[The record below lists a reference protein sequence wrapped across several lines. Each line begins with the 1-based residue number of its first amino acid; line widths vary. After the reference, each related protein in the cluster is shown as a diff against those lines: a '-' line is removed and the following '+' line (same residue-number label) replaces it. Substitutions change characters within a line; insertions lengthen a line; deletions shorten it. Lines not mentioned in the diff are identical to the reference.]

1 MDNTGLIA
9 LCILGLLGLN
19 VISHYKKSL
28 ILPEVV
34 WILIGG
40 LCYGMLYNNTNIGL
54 PDIVLSPELILF
66 GFVPVLI
73 FANARSMC
81 LKHLKKVLFW
91 VWILSTIGFMLS
103 AAIIWGMMYFLFDLS
118 WLEWLLF
125 GVIVSATDPLA
136 VSALLKSNNSLSSS
150 QVLLIEGESIL
161 NDGIAVTLFSIL
173 TTIIFFWGWVGVAD
187 LSKDIFWNIFGA
199 GCIGFLLA
207 KCARMILHY
216 WHESNP
222 YLQVNMGLIIAYGGF
237 LFAESLHTSGI
248 IAVFV
253 GALTYAYKPRKEN
266 NKHRHLRDDIWN
278 YFEFLV
284 DGLLF
289 FILGAHFAIHVLPS
303 LEFTWILAGL
313 AMLLLARWFALL
325 LVSRALRIDGRRCSL
340 KDLTLFNFVGSRGA
354 ISIALILILPVD
366 YIHRDLFLAWA
377 YVMVIVSIL
386 VYPFIVKKLLK

>member
-9 LCILGLLGLN
+9 LCILWLLGLN

-40 LCYGMLYNNTNIGL
+40 LLYGIFYHHSNIAL
-54 PDIVLSPELILF
+54 PDIVLSPEVILF

-91 VWILSTIGFMLS
+91 VGILSTLGFMLS
-103 AAIIWGMMYFLFDLS
+103 SWIISAIMYILFDIS
-118 WLEWLLF
+118 WLESLLF

-136 VSALLKSNNSLSSS
+136 VSALLKSKTSLSSS
-150 QVLLIEGESIL
+150 KVLLIEWESIL
-161 NDGIAVTLFSIL
+161 NDGIAVTAFSVL
-173 TTIIFFWGWVGVAD
+173 TTIIFFGGGIGLPD

-199 GCIGFLLA
+199 ACIGFLLA
-207 KCARMILHY
+207 KCARMILEY
-216 WHESNP
+216 WHESNA
-222 YLQVNMGLIIAYGGF
+222 YLQVNMGLVIAYGGF
-237 LFAESLHTSGI
+237 LLAESLHTSGI

-253 GALTYAYKPRKEN
+253 GALTYAYKPRKQN
-266 NKHRHLRDDIWN
+266 NKNRHLRDDIWN

-289 FILGAHFAIHVLPS
+289 FILGAHFSIHVLPS
-303 LEFTWILAGL
+303 LEFEWILAAI
-313 AMLLLARWFALL
+313 AMLLLARWTALL
-325 LVSRALRIDGRRCSL
+325 LISKCIRIDEKSCSL
-340 KDLTLFNFVGSRGA
+340 KDIALFNFVWSRWA
-354 ISIALILILPVD
+354 ISIALILILPGD
-366 YIHRDLFLAWA
+366 YIHRDLFLSLA
-377 YVMVIVSIL
+377 YIMVIVSIL
-386 VYPFIVKKLLK
+386 VYPFIVRKILK